1 MWGTKRERRDSMAL
15 TYDAFLFAD
24 LSFVTSAAFLWK
36 TAIIVA
42 VSSLPLYVIKFV
54 RQRLAPPSYSKLN
67 MT

>member
-1 MWGTKRERRDSMAL
+1 MRKQWTLADLAL
-15 TYDAFLFAD
+15 CAPD
-24 LSFVTSAAFLWK
+24 LSFVTSTAFLWK

-54 RQRLAPPSYSKLN
+54 RQRLSPPSYSKLN